1 MLRKI
6 KLKMRKSLIKSFFFS
21 LKKDDKSKGEQVMR
35 PSSICLHRG
44 KIRLLLTNRA
54 KVGHQFP
61 RNKNIFYRFK
71 DTYWLEIVGR

>member
-6 KLKMRKSLIKSFFFS
+6 KLQMRQSLIKSFFS
-21 LKKDDKSKGEQVMR
+21 LKKDDKSKGGQVMR
-35 PSSICLHRG
+35 PSSICLHLG

-61 RNKNIFYRFK
+61 RNKNIFYQFK
-71 DTYWLEIVGR
+71 ETYWLEIVGR

>member
-1 MLRKI
+1 
-6 KLKMRKSLIKSFFFS
+6 
-21 LKKDDKSKGEQVMR
+21 MR

-61 RNKNIFYRFK
+61 RNKNIFYQFK

>member
-6 KLKMRKSLIKSFFFS
+6 KLQMRKSLIKSFFA

-44 KIRLLLTNRA
+44 KIRLLLTNRT

-61 RNKNIFYRFK
+61 RNKNIFYQFK

>member
-1 MLRKI
+1 MLGKI
-6 KLKMRKSLIKSFFFS
+6 KLQMRKSLIKSLFS
-21 LKKDDKSKGEQVMR
+21 VKKDDKSKGEQVMR

-61 RNKNIFYRFK
+61 RNKNIFYQFK